1 MKKLIGFSGRKCSG
15 KSMFANLLK
24 ENHGAEVISL
34 ANPIKELCARLLGIT
49 VERLNELKNEGDAL
63 QSAIVAYQPKQV
75 WMDTIAAEV
84 PGIPLEAVSE
94 WVDSVMGNENYTARM
109 MLQTIGTELI
119 RKHDEDW
126 HIRRMLE
133 SVRKSA
139 ADTVVVDDIRFPNEK
154 EAFEKIGG
162 KVFFVLRPD
171 LTIPV
176 SNHSSE
182 NSIHWYDFNPQ
193 MIILNIYDRDFMEH
207 EFDKVVTHPM
217 SKGGSPII
225 AEFHDPCND
234 VCGFG
239 RVADVAEFPVYCH
252 YMRTLVI
259 PSLMKHNGCLVV
271 NTDSVA
277 VLKWLKNY
285 IPHVVSNQICQYS
298 TKLETITYWNP
309 FLVENVKEW
318 L

>member
-1 MKKLIGFSGRKCSG
+1 
-15 KSMFANLLK
+15 MFAKFLK
-24 ENHGAEVISL
+24 NKYGAEVISL
-34 ANPIKELCARLLGIT
+34 ANPIKELCARLLGVTLEQLNDMKNSDTKVASILNGNHLKATWVEVIMSEVSGMPEKNVSDWVNGVLSDEGYT
-49 VERLNELKNEGDAL
+49 V
-63 QSAIVAYQPKQV
+63 
-75 WMDTIAAEV
+75 
-84 PGIPLEAVSE
+84 
-94 WVDSVMGNENYTARM
+94 RM

-119 RKHDEDW
+119 RQHDKEW

-133 SVRKSA
+133 TIQKSTA
-139 ADTVVVDDIRFPNEK
+139 GIVVVDDIRFPNER
-154 EAFEKIGG
+154 EAFEKAGG
-162 KVFFVLRPD
+162 SVYFVLRPD
-171 LTIPV
+171 LTIPI

-234 VCGFG
+234 VCSFG
-239 RVADVAEFPVYCH
+239 RVADVTEFPVYCH